1 MAFIASFATARP
13 CIREGTARALMP
25 GRLLPDVEQTIELVT
40 NSVRACHFG
49 EPLAPRGRD
58 IDKEMAPYT
67 STI

>member
-1 MAFIASFATARP
+1 
-13 CIREGTARALMP
+13 MP

-40 NSVRACHFG
+40 NSVWACHFG